1 MPNLS
6 GNGTQVQLDGLDGLV
21 LSKALNVQLVL
32 LLKSRNDMEAVET
45 IEIKALIVSK
55 STYF

>member
-1 MPNLS
+1 MERNTGS
-6 GNGTQVQLDGLDGLV
+6 TDCLDGLV

-55 STYF
+55 STYLNGIN